1 MLIALAITLV
11 HAGSVFCQQA
21 ASAQQDSSTTIVANT
36 NLNGAYGV
44 SGQISFTLI
53 PTTEEVAV
61 KISVKG
67 LMAINSTAQFGYH
80 IHTNP
85 ISSDGNCSSA
95 LGHLDPLQVTD
106 SVVCNGTARLC
117 QIGDLSGRNGK
128 LPGNQSVANVSYTDK
143 FLRFWPQPFTLLGR
157 SIVIH
162 APNTTRIA
170 CGNITSVVDGT
181 ADNQG
186 KPTNQSSN
194 YVTVYAFLSC
204 MLFTRPLLTSFK
216 KTATLHEHLL
226 LLITLPSDVAEP
238 LPDVTET
245 PNVILVKKQ
254 VTQMM
259 NNSSETVEVNAAAP
273 AATNFT
279 YTPGAQLPSQEDFNI
294 LNGTNLNSTTSAKPQ
309 TGSSSGIEKIEYPLF
324 FGFCAIMMISVVI

>member
-1 MLIALAITLV
+1 MFNMLIALAITLV

-106 SVVCNGTARLC
+106 AVVCNGTARLC

-128 LPGNQSVANVSYTDK
+128 LPGKQSVANVSYTDK

-194 YVTVYAFLSC
+194 YVTVYS
-204 MLFTRPLLTSFK
+204 TRAPPPSNN
-216 KTATLHEHLL
+216 TAN
-226 LLITLPSDVAEP
+226 VAEP

-259 NNSSETVEVNAAAP
+259 NNSSETVEVNAADP

>member
-1 MLIALAITLV
+1 MFNMLIALAITLV

-194 YVTVYAFLSC
+194 YVTVYS
-204 MLFTRPLLTSFK
+204 TRAPPPSNN
-216 KTATLHEHLL
+216 TAN
-226 LLITLPSDVAEP
+226 VAEP